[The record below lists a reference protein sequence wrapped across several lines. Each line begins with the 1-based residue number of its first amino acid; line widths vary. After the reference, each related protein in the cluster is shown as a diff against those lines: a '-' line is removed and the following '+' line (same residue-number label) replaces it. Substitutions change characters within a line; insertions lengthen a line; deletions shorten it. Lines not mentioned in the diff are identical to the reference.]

1 MNLICPF
8 TESSNGLVKTS
19 PSGATYYNLECITDE
34 ADEPDPGW
42 SNDQWVYTNQSPKYA
57 IISDATLD
65 ESVEADLQ
73 ATADSR
79 GSIKLL
85 KSGMEVI
92 QEVLHDEII
101 KSHWLRYQKK
111 YEYAKGVSWEM
122 ISKSL
127 EELWFLYKD
136 KY

>member
-1 MNLICPF
+1 MRDFYDIYILLSML
-8 TESSNGLVKTS
+8 TEK
-19 PSGATYYNLECITDE
+19 
-34 ADEPDPGW
+34 
-42 SNDQWVYTNQSPKYA
+42 
-57 IISDATLD
+57 ISVSIFRDA
-65 ESVEADLQ
+65 LQ